1 MPVDF
6 FYIDNKES
14 VLPEFK
20 IKVMA
25 FNSAAVIAL
34 GIVASIVTS
43 TLVASSAYRSK
54 YSDAERAQRSIVVKG
69 KSTQVVK
76 SDQGNWSIFISGTGK
91 TIQEA
96 HGILDSGVAKVLLF
110 LADRGF
116 SSSEIGYLPIYTTV
130 HYDRDDDGNKT
141 RDIVEYELNQKIQVS
156 TSNVEFIADAAG
168 EVTDLLREGVL
179 VSGGKPLYTYS
190 KVSEAKLN
198 IIAKA
203 AANARKRA
211 EEIAKNAGGSITE
224 IKDIRQGVIQIT
236 KPNSTEVSSYG
247 INDTSTIGKDISVV
261 VTVEFG
267 ISDS

>member
-1 MPVDF
+1 M
-6 FYIDNKES
+6 
-14 VLPEFK
+14 
-20 IKVMA
+20 
-25 FNSAAVIAL
+25 
-34 GIVASIVTS
+34 
-43 TLVASSAYRSK
+43 
-54 YSDAERAQRSIVVKG
+54 
-69 KSTQVVK
+69 
-76 SDQGNWSIFISGTGK
+76 
-91 TIQEA
+91 
-96 HGILDSGVAKVLLF
+96 
-110 LADRGF
+110 
-116 SSSEIGYLPIYTTV
+116 
-130 HYDRDDDGNKT
+130 
-141 RDIVEYELNQKIQVS
+141 
-156 TSNVEFIADAAG
+156 
-168 EVTDLLREGVL
+168 LREGVL